1 MNEVK
6 LYLELLEE
14 NFVPDLLT
22 DFFINIPVAI
32 LDYNELFV

>member
-6 LYLELLEE
+6 MYLELLYE
-14 NFVPDLLT
+14 NFVPALLT
-22 DFFINIPVAI
+22 KFYINIPVAI